1 MTRWTEHVKGFAQE
15 YGLSYGCAM
24 TNALCKSS
32 YREHYP
38 KTAKEPKAAKAAK
51 EPKEKKVRQKK
62 EVIFSQAAQDMMKGD
77 IEFFTEMASSPE
89 HLDALIND
97 PTIYYQGP
105 EMKAFTQAAVLD
117 NWARQGRE
125 RGLMAAEDR
134 PSKNPKQVLFPAS
147 QAFIPLEEAIPNEIV
162 SKNIM
167 IQKPKRTQPKLKP
180 RGARKPVK
188 EWIRDRRK
196 ELKALTTQDL
206 YDQLNDKG
214 LYIEPYPYGKLP
226 NLSAEEDDKVRR
238 TSINDIINEE
248 GFELYNDFEAIRTM
262 ITTKPTPRKR
272 VPKVT
277 AEEAMFEMMREEMPD
292 VPKMPRGGRV
302 QRMPRLKKP
311 TQAPKSKKADIS
323 QENYKA
329 AVVDLDEMT
338 KIQERK
344 AAPVKARR
352 TSIPDFE
359 GSLKERVAFRKTASL
374 KDRVAERKKNA
385 SRFTP
390 MEEAY
395 PDVVSKNI
403 MINRN
408 VRRPISFT
416 PMEEAYPDVVSK
428 NITITKPKPKRKP
441 RPPPKGTTKKQ
452 EEHDYNV
459 SMFAQYFPEDEAFIE
474 ANVDKSNSQ
483 LKPLAVKYG
492 VDPKEEFLFMALLKA
507 RKYNPTFKGKGLLR
521 SRAEDAG
528 GLTHIYPLSRG
539 RILKLMRE

>member
-32 YREHYP
+32 YRQHYP
-38 KTAKEPKAAKAAK
+38 KAAKEPKAAKAAK

-180 RGARKPVK
+180 RVKKVQAFIPLEEAIPTEIVSKNITITKPKKKKPKPV
-188 EWIRDRRK
+188 
-196 ELKALTTQDL
+196 
-206 YDQLNDKG
+206 
-214 LYIEPYPYGKLP
+214 
-226 NLSAEEDDKVRR
+226 
-238 TSINDIINEE
+238 
-248 GFELYNDFEAIRTM
+248 
-262 ITTKPTPRKR
+262 PRKR
-272 VPKVT
+272 VPMVT
-277 AEEAMFEMMREEMPD
+277 AEEAMFELLREEMPD
-292 VPKMPRGGRV
+292 
-302 QRMPRLKKP
+302 
-311 TQAPKSKKADIS
+311 
-323 QENYKA
+323 
-329 AVVDLDEMT
+329 VVDLDEMT

-344 AAPVKARR
+344 AAPVKSRR

-403 MINRN
+403 TINRK